1 MLSQLRSAG
10 LRAPMAGWACPG
22 RLFRWPIAR
31 QPPRGGIRS
40 SGMDSIPEAG
50 DDASHAEWIDLNILE
65 AEQVAGD
72 HFSIIE
78 ELRK

>member
-1 MLSQLRSAG
+1 MRGSPNRD
-10 LRAPMAGWACPG
+10 
-22 RLFRWPIAR
+22 
-31 QPPRGGIRS
+31 PRKHIVSIFYLVRV
-40 SGMDSIPEAG
+40 DSDAIPEAG